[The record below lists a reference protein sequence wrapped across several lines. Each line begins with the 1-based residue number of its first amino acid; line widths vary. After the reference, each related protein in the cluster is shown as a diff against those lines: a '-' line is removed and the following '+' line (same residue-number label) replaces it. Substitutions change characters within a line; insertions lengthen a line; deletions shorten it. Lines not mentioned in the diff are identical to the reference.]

1 MDFRTLSPLGL
12 SRPDLCCDKRRIVA
26 ARETIA
32 AQGVFRP
39 VPALPDG
46 EMGLKESLNSGTFF
60 AQRRLSSVRPLGHP
74 LPEPGPDVPYSG
86 LSRFGGAPLFWL
98 KPAEWRE
105 EISGKPPDW
114 RRKQSGGTAFCVV
127 ESVGP
132 LLFLASNLH
141 GLIDSWGEPHE
152 LESDRDQMGGNDEPG
167 QGRHVWSR
175 RKGQCGPVP
184 SHGSIPCSGCSV
196 KSGKR

>member
-1 MDFRTLSPLGL
+1 MSPLGL

-26 ARETIA
+26 AGETIA

-46 EMGLKESLNSGTFF
+46 EMGMKESLNSGTFF
-60 AQRRLSSVRPLGHP
+60 AQRRLLSVRPLGHP

-86 LSRFGGAPLFWL
+86 LCRFGGAPLFWL

-105 EISGKPPDW
+105 EISGKPPDQ
-114 RRKQSGGTAFCVV
+114 RRSRGGNPGAQH
-127 ESVGP
+127 SVSWNSDGP
-132 LLFLASNLH
+132 LLFLVSNLH
-141 GLIDSWGEPHE
+141 GLNDSWGEPHE

-196 KSGKR
+196 RPDKR